1 MNLKLEITKEPEDVD
16 GTGNRF
22 LATVEIFGVSHH
34 LEFMRVE
41 EVPNEDDGEPEQRP
55 VDPELQQSYED
66 LQRVFDGVYETF
78 TLPGQE
84 GRFIAYMVPFEG

>member
-1 MNLKLEITKEPEDVD
+1 MNLMLKVTKEPEDVD

-41 EVPNEDDGEPEQRP
+41 EAPNEDDGELEQRP
-55 VDPELQQSYED
+55 VDPELQLNYED
-66 LQRVFDGVYETF
+66 LQGLFAGRYETF
-78 TLPGQE
+78 ALPNQE
-84 GRFIAYMVPFEG
+84 GRFIAYMVPFED